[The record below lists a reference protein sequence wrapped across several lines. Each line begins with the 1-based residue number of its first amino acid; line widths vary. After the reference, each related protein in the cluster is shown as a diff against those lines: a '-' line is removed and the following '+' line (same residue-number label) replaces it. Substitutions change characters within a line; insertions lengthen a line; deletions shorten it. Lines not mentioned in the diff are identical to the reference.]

1 MATYGDLSVPFDDDL
16 GIEIEDDLP
25 RGPRSGSLPRHIT
38 TAIAVLFAVGI
49 AAAAAYMAY
58 NVGQARSTPTTT
70 QGVNVDQAVA
80 QARAAGVA
88 AGQKAGYAQ
97 GFNAG
102 VAKGTNAASLKSF
115 NRGFARGKKRGYAQ
129 GVRDGR
135 RRGFSDGVDSVG
147 QRYQQAIAD
156 LNASLDQAKKDVKA
170 ANKKADKAKQAK
182 SQPPP
187 DG

>member
-1 MATYGDLSVPFDDDL
+1 MATYGDISVPFDDDL

-25 RGPRSGSLPRHIT
+25 RGPRSGSLPRHVT
-38 TAIAVLFAVGI
+38 TALAVLFAVGI
-49 AAAAAYMAY
+49 AAGAAYMAY
-58 NVGQARSTPTTT
+58 NVGRARSAPTTT
-70 QGVNVDQAVA
+70 QSGVNVDQAVA

-97 GFNAG
+97 GYNAG
-102 VAKGTNAASLKSF
+102 LAKGTNDASLKSF

-147 QRYQQAIAD
+147 QQYQQAIAD
-156 LNASLDQAKKDVKA
+156 LNASLDQAKKDV
-170 ANKKADKAKQAK
+170 
-182 SQPPP
+182 
-187 DG
+187 